1 MLNVKLDTQSTTIAY
16 GQDMTAVCLADAN
29 VQYAKCYGIQSVIT
43 DATPAA
49 DTFTADN
56 TTNIF
61 TNTAHGYVTGMKCQV
76 STSGAL
82 PTGLSPATDYF
93 VIKID
98 ADTFK
103 LASSLNNAI
112 AGTAIDITTDGT
124 GTQTLTP
131 TSLAG
136 GSIAYHASIDG
147 STYVALAS
155 ATNITASVN
164 LLVEKVDPAFKYIK
178 CVYTL
183 TAGQL
188 AIVQNT
194 MVKGE

>member
-1 MLNVKLDTQSTTIAY
+1 MLNVKLDAQTTTIAY
-16 GQDMTAVCLADAN
+16 GQDMTAVCLADEN

-43 DATPAA
+43 DATPGA

-56 TTNIF
+56 ATNIF

-82 PTGLSPATDYF
+82 PTGLSGGVDYY

-103 LASSLNNAI
+103 LASSLANAQ
-112 AGTAIDITTDGT
+112 AGTAIDISDDGT

-131 TSLAG
+131 TALAG

-155 ATNITASVN
+155 ATNITGAVN
-164 LLVEKVDPAFKYIK
+164 LLVEKIDPAFKYIK

-188 AIVQNT
+188 GISQYT